1 MAYKDMQNIAKWQ
14 KERKKKRKRRRQME
28 PNIPKVLL
36 MNLLTNL
43 ILKYNLVSFAEGN
56 LMNYEKYI
64 VSYQVRDILF
74 RRPGTFLMFTSA
86 RKMETVMLEINILYM
101 FKVF

>member
-1 MAYKDMQNIAKWQ
+1 MQNIAKWQ

-43 ILKYNLVSFAEGN
+43 ILKYNLVSY

-74 RRPGTFLMFTSA
+74 RRPGTFLTFTSA

>member
-1 MAYKDMQNIAKWQ
+1 MEKIK
-14 KERKKKRKRRRQME
+14 KEKEKNKKME
-28 PNIPKVLL
+28 SNIPKVLL

-43 ILKYNLVSFAEGN
+43 ILKCNLVSFAEEN
-56 LMNYEKYI
+56 LMNYENYI

-74 RRPGTFLMFTSA
+74 RRPRTFLMFTSP

-101 FKVF
+101 FEIF

>member
-36 MNLLTNL
+36 MNLPPP
-43 ILKYNLVSFAEGN
+43 G
-56 LMNYEKYI
+56 
-64 VSYQVRDILF
+64 DISNSGIKPVFSALAGKLF
-74 RRPGTFLMFTSA
+74 TIEPPGKPL
-86 RKMETVMLEINILYM
+86 
-101 FKVF
+101 

>member
-1 MAYKDMQNIAKWQ
+1 MQNIAKWQ

-43 ILKYNLVSFAEGN
+43 ILKYNLVSY